1 MNLTDYDWIVISTSA
16 GKDSQA
22 MMDYVCVLAKEQ
34 GVLDRVIGVH
44 ADLGRVEWQG
54 TKELA
59 EQHCAHYGIPFQAVK
74 REGGDGRDLLEE
86 IEHRG
91 KFPDSKV
98 RYCTSYYKR
107 DQVSKVLT
115 RLAADQAAGMETERP
130 VRILSCLGFRSEE
143 SPARAKRKEFSND
156 TRNTNGRRIVDIW
169 LPIHKWTVQQ
179 VWARIKASGVKH
191 HPAYDLGMPRL
202 SCCFCIFAPKAAL
215 LLAGKHNPELLDAYV
230 AVEEK
235 IGHTFRHKQSL
246 REIKQLLV
254 SGVEPGK
261 VADWNM

>member
-1 MNLTDYDWIVISTSA
+1 MRVNLTDYTWIVVSTSA

-22 MMDYVCVLAKEQ
+22 MMDVVCALAREQ
-34 GVLDRVIGVH
+34 GVLDRVVGVH

-59 EQHCAHYGIPFQAVK
+59 QEHCAHYGIPFEVVK
-74 REGGDGRDLLEE
+74 RDVGRDLLEE

-107 DQVSKVLT
+107 DQVSKTLT
-115 RLAADQAAGMETERP
+115 RLAASRAGDEP
-130 VRILSCLGFRSEE
+130 CRILSCLGFRAEE
-143 SPARAKRKEFSND
+143 SPARAKRKEFCND
-156 TRNTNGRRIVDIW
+156 TRNSNGRRTVDIW
-169 LPIHKWTVQQ
+169 LPIHKWTVKQ
-179 VWARIKASGVKH
+179 VWACIKASGVKH

-202 SCCFCIFAPKAAL
+202 SCCFCIFAPKNAL
-215 LLAGKHNPELLDAYV
+215 LLAGKHNPELLSEYV
-230 AVEEK
+230 RVEEK

-246 REIKQLLV
+246 REIKDLLDA
-254 SGVEPGK
+254 GAQPGK